1 MGLLED
7 EPQVADKTLAEL
19 KQGVTEAYGNYL
31 SQLKESGSVW
41 EQKPAAAGEGEEAWS
56 ARQVAEHIASANLY
70 FANGIARII
79 GAEGPAMQQ
88 PQLASVDEAVGA
100 TESAQ
105 AGFMGVVEKLTPEQ
119 LAIEVEHPRFGKQTP
134 AAIISLVT
142 HHLGDHANQLKTLR
156 G

>member
-1 MGLLED
+1 MAET
-7 EPQVADKTLAEL
+7 TLAEL
-19 KQGVTEAYGNYL
+19 KQGVAEAYGSYL
-31 SQLKESGSVW
+31 SQLKESGAVW
-41 EQKPAAAGEGEEAWS
+41 EQKPASAGEGEEAWC

-88 PQLASVDEAVGA
+88 PQLASVEEAVTA
-100 TESAQ
+100 TEAAQ
-105 AGFMGVVEKLTPEQ
+105 AGFMGVVEKLGEDQ
-119 LAIEVEHPRFGKQTP
+119 LGIEVEHPRFGKQTP

>member
-1 MGLLED
+1 M
-7 EPQVADKTLAEL
+7 ADKTLAEL
-19 KQGVTEAYGNYL
+19 KQGVTEAYATYL
-31 SQLKESGSVW
+31 SQLKEAGAVW
-41 EQKPAAAGEGEEAWS
+41 EQKPATSAEGEDAWC

-88 PQLASVDEAVGA
+88 PQLASVDEAVSA

-105 AGFMGVVEKLTPEQ
+105 AGFMGVVEKLSEEQ

-134 AAIISLVT
+134 AGLIGIVT
-142 HHLGDHANQLKTLR
+142 YHLGDHANQLKTLR